1 MNISL
6 TVDLVFCLYNIQEP
20 VGDVRFCS
28 VASIYKKVGKMPH
41 VSQFKERIILE
52 RRVLWSPNLPFVVPF
67 SAGKNRGSS
76 QGTVELWKSLMTFSR
91 NLIFAAQVR
100 FAKKSSKSSVL

>member
-28 VASIYKKVGKMPH
+28 VASIYKKSRENASCFVAQGKNNSGKTGLV
-41 VSQFKERIILE
+41 VSQPTFC
-52 RRVLWSPNLPFVVPF
+52 SPFL
-67 SAGKNRGSS
+67 
-76 QGTVELWKSLMTFSR
+76 SR
-91 NLIFAAQVR
+91 QI
-100 FAKKSSKSSVL
+100 